1 MPPTV
6 VLVPAPDC
14 YSEARDLASVDL
26 GATPA
31 SAASADGD
39 HVVVEDPS
47 GDHHLWLRDVQAA
60 QRVAALLPL
69 DDDFRVRVLSL
80 VRFHRRLTGRP
91 SGPLPKAWQLT
102 RRHRRRLVLMLR
114 ALDGH
119 LDEASYREIAEALF
133 GAEAVK
139 RYVWK
144 TSSIRG
150 QTIRLVKDATGMMR
164 GGYRK
169 LLRGD

>member
-6 VLVPAPDC
+6 VLVPAPEC
-14 YSEARDLASVDL
+14 YFEARELAAVDL
-26 GATPA
+26 EAT
-31 SAASADGD
+31 SARATSGDGD
-39 HVVVEDPS
+39 QVVVEDPS
-47 GDHHLWLRDVQAA
+47 GDHHLWLRDVQGAEK
-60 QRVAALLPL
+60 VAALLPL

-80 VRFHRRLTGRP
+80 VRFHRRMSGRS

-102 RRHRRRLVLMLR
+102 RRHRRRLGLMLR

-119 LDEASYREIAEALF
+119 LDEASYRDIAEALF
-133 GAEAVK
+133 GKEAVS
-139 RYVWK
+139 RYAWK